1 VKIPSGEAKL
11 QLVVGH
17 IELLDWLLIV
27 KANGDELLK
36 TLVESD
42 TAEDGWRD
50 ITVDLSKYAGSEIML
65 ELQNASND
73 AYYDIALWAKIEL
86 VTE

>member
-1 VKIPSGEAKL
+1 VKIPEGKTKL
-11 QLVVGH
+11 QLGVGH
-17 IELLDWLLIV
+17 IGELSWLLIV

-36 TLVESD
+36 TTVNSE

-50 ITVDLSKYAGSEIML
+50 ITVDLSAYAGSEIML
-65 ELQNASND
+65 ELINASND
-73 AYYDIALWAKIEL
+73 SLFDLALWTKIEL